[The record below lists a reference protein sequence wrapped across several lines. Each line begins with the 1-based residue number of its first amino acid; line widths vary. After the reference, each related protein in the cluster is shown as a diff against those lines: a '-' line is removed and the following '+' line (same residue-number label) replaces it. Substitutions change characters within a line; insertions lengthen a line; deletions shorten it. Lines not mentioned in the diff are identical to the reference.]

1 MIKEYWQDNKFE
13 LITTFFIF
21 TNLFPQWF
29 PAWMYYLSF
38 VMVIYKASV
47 YQVFKQRGSKLFLWF
62 IAMLWVASVL
72 GAGISDRLVVFSMV
86 IFVCRP
92 VESEEWHLYKLK
104 LLKNICLGFALATIA
119 NFYAKLRGINMIGT
133 AEAIAYHARYGRETE
148 FSGFSAFSMWTS
160 CAAALSTLFFVNYFF
175 SNRENLGRM
184 KYVCFAMIPIS
195 LYVTMIA
202 ASRSAFFLSLACSA
216 LIMYLYSEGRA
227 SKIAKYIVI
236 TGVLATFIGPFLID
250 NASAMLAKKNGL
262 EITTKNTSRDAL
274 WTERMAEFE
283 SSPITGIGFAAH
295 GVGQYCKIERFESG
309 GSYISVLA
317 QTGILGVSVFV
328 LIWLST
334 IIFPKDVPRHPTIV
348 LLYAFFAY
356 FTVHCIL
363 EGYMMQPG
371 WYLCLIVWLV
381 LGVMIEIKWF
391 GWSTEQYEVLLDEA
405 ENDDEEES

>member
-1 MIKEYWQDNKFE
+1 MIKEYWQENKFE

-38 VMVIYKASV
+38 VMVIYKSSV
-47 YQVFKQRGSKLFLWF
+47 FLAFKLRGSRLFIWF
-62 IAMLWVASVL
+62 IAALWVASIL
-72 GAGISDRLVVFSMV
+72 GAGISDRLIVFSMV

-104 LLKNICLGFALATIA
+104 LLKNIFGGFAIATIA
-119 NFYAKLRGINMIGT
+119 NFYAKLIGINMIGT
-133 AEAIAYHARYGRETE
+133 AEAIAYHAKYGRETE
-148 FSGFSAFSMWTS
+148 FSGFSAYAMWTS
-160 CAAALSTLFFVNYFF
+160 CAAALSTLFFVNYVF
-175 SNRENLGRM
+175 SNRANLGRM
-184 KYVCFAMIPIS
+184 KYVCFVMILIS
-195 LYVTMIA
+195 LYITMIS

-227 SKIAKYIVI
+227 GKIAKYIVI
-236 TGVLATFIGPFLID
+236 TGVLATFIGPFLMD

-262 EITTKNTSRDAL
+262 EITTKNTSRDVL
-274 WTERMAEFE
+274 WSERVAEFE

-295 GVGQYCKIERFESG
+295 GVGQNCKIERFESG
-309 GSYISVLA
+309 GSYISILA
-317 QTGILGVSVFV
+317 QTGILGVTFFV
-328 LIWLST
+328 LIWLSS
-334 IIFPKDVPRHPTIV
+334 IVFPKHVPRHPTIV

-363 EGYMMQPG
+363 EGYMIQPG

-381 LGVMIEIKWF
+381 LGVIVEMKWF
-391 GWSTEQYEVLLDEA
+391 GWTSDQYAELLDQNA
-405 ENDDEEES
+405 DEEYDE